1 MLKWLNVCANVD
13 SIYSSMNWN
22 TKFDCNVLTL
32 SMSHFGEDSEFHIV
46 FHLCVCHCLK
56 MFGNT
61 VIYIYIYIDPH
72 WCQFNRLELP
82 FWFAFHALI
91 VLLHVVRLYI
101 GRLATTILFVLDR
114 TCVSVYWYVQYIVH
128 ITDWMGITD
137 LHNTECNPHIY
148 ATLC

>member
-1 MLKWLNVCANVD
+1 MIERLCQCRFNIFVNELKYQIWLQCSDTINVTFWGRLWIPYCVP
-13 SIYSSMNWN
+13 
-22 TKFDCNVLTL
+22 FVCL
-32 SMSHFGEDSEFHIV
+32 SLSKDVRQH
-46 FHLCVCHCLK
+46 CH
-56 MFGNT
+56 
-61 VIYIYIYIDPH
+61 IYIYIDPH

-114 TCVSVYWYVQYIVH
+114 TCVSVYWYAQYIVH